1 MAKIKITE
9 QQARLL
15 GLKPNI
21 KVKLTQEQFDR
32 IFTSGLI
39 KESEEVKGGLTRV
52 DKTFKKEFGGKK
64 IQNLGENDFNIQHP
78 NPSLPA
84 FAQGKFGKPSA
95 PDLKKE
101 TIDLIKY
108 MYRKDENFSSFW
120 GDHGLTYEEICDALI
135 NKKMVVAENGKYSIS
150 KSVGNAQEAIEMIEN
165 ALKEMIGGDDITEL
179 SNYPAGAEFDS
190 RAPWNQEE
198 PKYTQTIKPQQTPF
212 SLITMNP
219 EIAILKGDDGMYVFY
234 HYDLG
239 ENELSPYTEIEQY
252 AVGRDEDGDV
262 EYEYGDFE
270 KTPEGLEDYINDNI
284 NNVKG
289 GEGLDSYEEGVDLV
303 KIDDELRNYL
313 LSLFDKDMNITK
325 ALGSVNENMETPEEK
340 MARIKR
346 VIAAKRAESQKYD
359 ADRIAKLD
367 AQNALDSARAEEKMR
382 QQMMTPDEDEDED
395 EGEASPDTFFGL
407 PWDQVEE
414 TTTAASSGSFVAP
427 IGSQVISKTDDDINN
442 LNVPVIGENEE
453 VNNNFTHFAIFKEN
467 GKIATGWDYSDL
479 YDEEEKK
486 FDNFSIKEYV
496 KQDIIDMFPE
506 NKPSDFKLVT
516 KGYLQKNGINPS
528 DTSNWYNSTSITETT
543 TTQSAG
549 NFQYDAN
556 ALPGIKRDGTFTN
569 PKKTKAEDKTQYPG
583 GSFVDFNDCV
593 KLNNKP
599 AGSGCSTGAV
609 DNVVKLKKTSGNI
622 ISPSLSE
629 SKSGGKQ

>member
-1 MAKIKITE
+1 MGKIKITE

-78 NPSLPA
+78 NPALPTST
-84 FAQGKFGKPSA
+84 QGKFGKPSTS
-95 PDLKKE
+95 DLKKE

-120 GDHGLTYEEICDALI
+120 GDHGLTYEEICDSLI

-150 KSVGNAQEAIEMIEN
+150 KSVGSAQEAIEMIEN

-179 SNYPAGAEFDS
+179 SNYPTGAEFDS

-198 PKYTQTIKPQQTPF
+198 PKYTQTIKPQQTHF

-219 EIAILKGDDGMYVFY
+219 EIAILKSDDGMYVFY

-239 ENELSPYTEIEQY
+239 ENELSPYTEMEQY

-270 KTPEGLEDYINDNI
+270 KTPEGLEGYINDNI
-284 NNVKG
+284 NNVKS
-289 GEGLDSYEEGVDLV
+289 GEGLDSYEEGAELV

-325 ALGSVNENMETPEEK
+325 ALDSVNENIETPEER
-340 MARIKR
+340 MARIKK
-346 VIAAKRAESQKYD
+346 VIADKRAASQKYE

-367 AQNALDSARAEEKMR
+367 AQNALDTARAEEKMR
-382 QQMMTPDEDEDED
+382 QQMMTPDEPDED

-427 IGSQVISKTDDDINN
+427 IGAQVISKTDNDINN
-442 LNVPVIGENEE
+442 LNVPVIGENEG
-453 VNNNFTHFAIFKEN
+453 VNNNYTHFAIFKEN

-496 KQDIIDMFPE
+496 KQDIVDMFPE

-516 KGYLQKNGINPS
+516 KGYLQKNGIDLS
-528 DTSNWYNSTSITETT
+528 DVNNWHNVASISETT

-556 ALPGIKRDGTFTN
+556 AFPNIRRDGSFVKERDATT
-569 PKKTKAEDKTQYPG
+569 KTQYPN

-599 AGSGCSTGAV
+599 SGSGCSAGAV

-629 SKSGGKQ
+629 SKSVKKQ

>member
-1 MAKIKITE
+1 MGKVKITE

-32 IFTSGLI
+32 IFKSGLI
-39 KESEEVKGGLTRV
+39 KESEDVKGGLTRV
-52 DKTFKKEFGGKK
+52 DKTFKKEFTGKK
-64 IQNLGENDFNIQHP
+64 IQNLEENDFNIQHP

-84 FAQGKFGKPSA
+84 PTQGKFGKSSTS
-95 PDLKKE
+95 DLKKE

-108 MYRKDENFSSFW
+108 MYRKDENFSPFW
-120 GDHGLTYEEICDALI
+120 ADHGLTYEEICDALI

-150 KSVGNAQEAIEMIEN
+150 KSVGSAQEAIEMIEN
-165 ALKEMIGGDDITEL
+165 TLKEMIGGDDITEL

-270 KTPEGLEDYINDNI
+270 KTPEGLEDYINDNTNKLKI
-284 NNVKG
+284 G
-289 GEGLDSYEEGVDLV
+289 DSFDDYEEGAELV

-313 LSLFDKDMNITK
+313 LSLFDKDKNITK
-325 ALGSVNENMETPEEK
+325 ALGSVNENIETPEER
-340 MARIKR
+340 MARIKK
-346 VIAAKRAESQKYD
+346 VIADKRAASQKYE

-367 AQNALDSARAEEKMR
+367 AQNAIDSARAEEKMR
-382 QQMMTPDEDEDED
+382 QQMMTPDEDEDEGD
-395 EGEASPDTFFGL
+395 ASPDTFFGL

-414 TTTAASSGSFVAP
+414 TTTAASSGAYTAP
-427 IGSQVISKTDDDINN
+427 MGASIKRKMPTDPNR
-442 LNVPVIGENEE
+442 LNVPVVAENEE
-453 VNNNFTHFAIFKEN
+453 VNNNYTHFAIFKEN
-467 GKIATGWDYSDL
+467 GKILTAWDYSDL
-479 YDEEEKK
+479 YDEEENK

-496 KQDIIDMFPE
+496 KQDIIDMYPD
-506 NKPSDFKLVT
+506 KKLSDFKLVT
-516 KGYLQKNGINPS
+516 KAYLQKNGIDPS
-528 DTSNWYNSTSITETT
+528 DVNNWYNVSSITEAT

-549 NFQYDAN
+549 DYQYDTN
-556 ALPGIKRDGTFTN
+556 ALPGIKRDGTFTT
-569 PKKTKAEDKTQYPG
+569 PKKTKAQDKTQYPG

>member
-39 KESEEVKGGLTRV
+39 KEDEEVKGGLNRV
-52 DKTFKKEFGGKK
+52 DKTFKKEFTGKK

-78 NPSLPA
+78 NPSLPVA
-84 FAQGKFGKPSA
+84 AQGKFGKSSA

-101 TIDLIKY
+101 TMDLIKY
-108 MYRKDENFSSFW
+108 MYRKDENFSPFW

-135 NKKMVVAENGKYSIS
+135 NKKMVVAENGKFTVS
-150 KSVGNAQEAIEMIEN
+150 KSLGDAKKAIEMIEN
-165 ALKEMIGGDDITEL
+165 TLREMIGGDDITEL
-179 SNYPAGAEFDS
+179 SNYPAGAEYDS
-190 RAPWNQEE
+190 RAPWNQKE
-198 PKYTQTIKPQQTPF
+198 PEYTQTISPKETPF
-212 SLITMNP
+212 TLITMNP
-219 EIAILKGDDGMYVFY
+219 EIAILKGDDGMYAFY

-239 ENELSPYTEIEQY
+239 EEELSPYTEMEQY

-262 EYEYGDFE
+262 EYEYGEFE
-270 KTPEGLEDYINDNI
+270 KTPEGLEAYINDNI
-284 NNVKG
+284 NNFKT
-289 GEGLDSYEEGVDLV
+289 GEGFDAYEEGANLV
-303 KIDDELRNYL
+303 KIDDELSNHL
-313 LSLFDKDMNITK
+313 LSLFDKDKNITK
-325 ALGSVNENMETPEEK
+325 ALGSVNEDMGTPEEK
-340 MARIKR
+340 MARIKQ
-346 VIAAKRAESQKYD
+346 VIAAKRAESQKYED
-359 ADRIAKLD
+359 DRIAKLD
-367 AQNALDSARAEEKMR
+367 RQNAIDTARAEEKMR
-382 QQMMTPDEDEDED
+382 QQMMTPDEPEEDDDDNEP
-395 EGEASPDTFFGL
+395 SPDTFFGL

-414 TTTAASSGSFVAP
+414 TTTAASSGAFVAP

-442 LNVPVIGENEE
+442 LNVPVVGENEE
-453 VNNNFTHFAIFKEN
+453 VNNNYTHFAIFKEN
-467 GKIATGWDYSDL
+467 GKILTGWDYSDL
-479 YDEEEKK
+479 YDEKEKK
-486 FDNFSIKEYV
+486 YDNFSIKEYV
-496 KQDIIDMFPE
+496 KQDIIDMYPDK
-506 NKPSDFKLVT
+506 KPSDFKLVT
-516 KGYLQKNGINPS
+516 KAYLQKNGIDPS
-528 DTSNWYNSTSITETT
+528 DVNNWYNPASISEVTT
-543 TTQSAG
+543 TSSAG

-556 ALPGIKRDGTFTN
+556 AFPNIKRDGTFV
-569 PKKTKAEDKTQYPG
+569 KESDAMSKTQYPN

-629 SKSGGKQ
+629 GKSVKKQ

>member
-1 MAKIKITE
+1 
-9 QQARLL
+9 
-15 GLKPNI
+15 
-21 KVKLTQEQFDR
+21 
-32 IFTSGLI
+32 
-39 KESEEVKGGLTRV
+39 
-52 DKTFKKEFGGKK
+52 
-64 IQNLGENDFNIQHP
+64 
-78 NPSLPA
+78 
-84 FAQGKFGKPSA
+84 
-95 PDLKKE
+95 
-101 TIDLIKY
+101 
-108 MYRKDENFSSFW
+108 
-120 GDHGLTYEEICDALI
+120 
-135 NKKMVVAENGKYSIS
+135 
-150 KSVGNAQEAIEMIEN
+150 
-165 ALKEMIGGDDITEL
+165 
-179 SNYPAGAEFDS
+179 
-190 RAPWNQEE
+190 
-198 PKYTQTIKPQQTPF
+198 
-212 SLITMNP
+212 MNP

-453 VNNNFTHFAIFKEN
+453 VNNNYTHFAIFKEN